1 MSYEVHKAF
10 KARAEQ
16 CPNFMHSLRD
26 DIESLFYVLIY
37 CAAAWSDH
45 EAVVEY
51 DSCSTMTA
59 LLGSF
64 FPHFVTK
71 RCFLDHAM
79 SFIDWLSAF
88 RMDSVITNWFIDAHA
103 VIRFVNGIKL
113 FQDSDEQHL
122 TMFAE
127 MEAKFGK
134 SPAVETQ
141 AAVDGVLEERHGDG
155 YYWEQDSR
163 LAYFYYLIVKLCEDK
178 SEHLSGILRTDKF
191 IESSSGP
198 LPTQAADSCN
208 TSRWKSAS
216 AISTKKR
223 SRVAEINAEINNG
236 AGSSKRAKN

>member
-1 MSYEVHKAF
+1 MAF

-16 CPNFMHSLRD
+16 CPDFMHSLRD

-51 DSCSTMTA
+51 NSCSTMTA

-71 RCFLDHAM
+71 RCFLDHAKF
-79 SFIDWLSAF
+79 FIDWLSAF
-88 RMDSVITNWFIDAHA
+88 QMDSVITNWFIDAHA
-103 VIRFVNGIKL
+103 VVRFVNDIVLRRKEVKHQL
-113 FQDSDEQHL
+113 
-122 TMFAE
+122 MFDE
-127 MEAKFGK
+127 MEVKFAKPSGDTSQGDNSDVF
-134 SPAVETQ
+134 
-141 AAVDGVLEERHGDG
+141 LEERRGDG
-155 YYWEQDSR
+155 YFWEQDST

-191 IESSSGP
+191 IESSIGP
-198 LPTQAADSCN
+198 LPTQVADSCN

-216 AISTKKR
+216 AISTRKR